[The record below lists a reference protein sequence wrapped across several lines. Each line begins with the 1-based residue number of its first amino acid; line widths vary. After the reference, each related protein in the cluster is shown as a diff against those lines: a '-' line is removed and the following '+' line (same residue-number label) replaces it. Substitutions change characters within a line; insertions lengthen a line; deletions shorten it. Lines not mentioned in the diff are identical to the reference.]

1 MLLLKVSPKE
11 KIQKI
16 KVQNILSTMDTKYEF
31 EYANEIYS
39 TKPFYGAII
48 GAIWSMCINETNQA
62 IVGIRDISL
71 CDKRIFIIDN
81 TMKFIDMCISGITAM
96 LSLMYKKEGTHVWS
110 FYLVCF
116 PDIVQLILWKA
127 LYEFIYFVRYAIYP
141 PYKEDIRNPKSDGD
155 KIRNVIMCIIDG
167 VIRNKMEVI
176 GDELNRENCIVKRKR
191 SSV

>member
-1 MLLLKVSPKE
+1 
-11 KIQKI
+11 
-16 KVQNILSTMDTKYEF
+16 MDTKYEF
-31 EYANEIYS
+31 EYVNEVYS

-71 CDKRIFIIDN
+71 YDKRIFIIDN
-81 TMKFIDMCISGITAM
+81 TMKFIDMCVSGITAM

-127 LYEFIYFVRYAIYP
+127 LYEFIYFARYAIYP
-141 PYKEDIRNPKSDGD
+141 PYKEDIRNPKGDGD
-155 KIRNVIMCIIDG
+155 KLRNVILCIIDG
-167 VIRNKMEVI
+167 VIANKMEVI

-191 SSV
+191 NDVQYI